1 MYFERLTN
9 GGGTTMPLYG
19 KAAVE
24 GTEDIHKPI
33 LVSQFSEYVTQTK
46 RDKNAGFAKQ
56 HKVITTTT
64 SV

>member
-1 MYFERLTN
+1 
-9 GGGTTMPLYG
+9 MPLYG

-33 LVSQFSEYVTQTK
+33 LVCQFSEYVTQTK